1 MYKQGVTNKLALPID
16 KMLYMCIY
24 VYIQMH
30 ILLCTWLICMCLC
43 ACAYMCL
50 YMCNNI
56 KIIIVAI
63 LKHVV
68 IIIYDNHIIDFTI
81 FNYL

>member
-1 MYKQGVTNKLALPID
+1 MNKQGITNTLALSID
-16 KMLYMCIY
+16 KMFYMCIY

-30 ILLCTWLICMCLC
+30 ILLCTWFICMCAC
-43 ACAYMCL
+43 ACAYMC
-50 YMCNNI
+50 NNV

-63 LKHVV
+63 WKHVHD
-68 IIIYDNHIIDFTI
+68 YNWLQYIIDFTI